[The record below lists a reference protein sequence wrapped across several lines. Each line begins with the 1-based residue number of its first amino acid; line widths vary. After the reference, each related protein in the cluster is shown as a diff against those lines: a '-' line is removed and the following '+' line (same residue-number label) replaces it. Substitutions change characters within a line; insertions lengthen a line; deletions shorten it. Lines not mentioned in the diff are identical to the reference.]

1 MACEILVGYSTD
13 DSEEV
18 EVDDET
24 STRYSRI
31 DGRNFTSDNETSV
44 SGPVDS
50 GDESADEYCQCPEE
64 YTLVECLTCGS
75 LFDIET
81 YCPGC

>member
-13 DSEEV
+13 DSKEV

-24 STRYSRI
+24 STRCSRI
-31 DGRNFTSDNETSV
+31 DGCSFTNDSETLV

-50 GDESADEYCQCPEE
+50 RDESADEYCQCPEE
-64 YTLVECLTCGS
+64 YTFVECLSCGS
-75 LFDIET
+75 LFDIKT
-81 YCPGC
+81 YCLGC

>member
-24 STRYSRI
+24 TTRCSRI
-31 DGRNFTSDNETSV
+31 DGRSFTSDSETSV
-44 SGPVDS
+44 SGLVDS
-50 GDESADEYCQCPEE
+50 GDESADEYC
-64 YTLVECLTCGS
+64 
-75 LFDIET
+75 
-81 YCPGC
+81 

>member
-1 MACEILVGYSTD
+1 MACEILVGFSTD

-24 STRYSRI
+24 STRCSRI
-31 DGRNFTSDNETSV
+31 DGRSFTSDSDTSI

-50 GDESADEYCQCPEE
+50 GDESEDEYCQCLEE
-64 YTLVECLTCGS
+64 YTLVEGLSCGS

-81 YCPGC
+81 YYPRY

>member
-18 EVDDET
+18 EVDNEN
-24 STRYSRI
+24 STCCSRI
-31 DGRNFTSDNETSV
+31 DGRSFASDSETSI

-50 GDESADEYCQCPEE
+50 DDESTDEYFQCLEE
-64 YTLVECLTCGS
+64 YTLLECLSCGS

-81 YCPGC
+81 YCPGY